1 MEKVRVRFAPS
12 PTGGLHVGG
21 LRTAL
26 YNYLFAKK
34 HGGEFYVRIEDTDQS
49 RFVPGAE
56 KYIFDALEWLGIKP
70 DETISK
76 NEKFGPY
83 RQSERTD
90 LYNAQ
95 IQYLL
100 DSGRAYYAFD
110 TVDDLKNLRD
120 TIPFF
125 KYDHIHRGDLNNSTN
140 PNVNTAENLINK
152 VPYTIRFLNIPGDL
166 VILDDEIRGRVEFD
180 TTDLDDKILMKADG
194 LPTYHLASVVDDHFM
209 ETTHVIR
216 GEEWLPSLPIHIL
229 LYNAFGWNAPRFA
242 HLPLILKPNGKGKLS
257 KRDAIDGGF
266 PILPLQWD
274 NLKGY
279 KEDGYLQ
286 SALINFMA
294 TTSWN
299 NKDNREIY
307 SLSELIEVFE
317 LNNISRAGS
326 KYDLSK
332 LNWFNTYYMSEL
344 NPNMLLLG
352 YIKFLRTHITLPIS
366 DNDKVLKVINLT
378 KDRFHTINDLYVDNM
393 YFFRAP
399 EIDCDDFNIHTDAN
413 SLEHLNFL
421 LENIES
427 DVNLNDSIHT
437 YCKTYNFKIKS
448 IMELLRYALVGS
460 LSGPGIYDIIAIIGK
475 QETKQRIQNLIIYG
489 IL

>member
-34 HGGEFYVRIEDTDQS
+34 HGGEFYVRIEDTDQN
-49 RFVPGAE
+49 RFVEGAE
-56 KYIFDALEWLGIKP
+56 KYIFDALAWLGINP
-70 DETISK
+70 DETIGK

-83 RQSERTD
+83 RQSERTE

-100 DSGRAYYAFD
+100 DTGRAYYAFD
-110 TVDDLKNLRD
+110 TVEELKNLRD
-120 TIPFF
+120 TVPFF
-125 KYDHIHRGDLNNSTN
+125 KYDHIHRSELNNSTN
-140 PNVNTAENLINK
+140 PNVNTAENLKNN
-152 VPYTIRFLNIPGDL
+152 VPYTIRFLNIPGEL
-166 VILDDEIRGRVEFD
+166 IVLHDEIRGRVEFD

-209 ETTHVIR
+209 ETSHVIR
-216 GEEWLPSLPIHIL
+216 GEEWLPSLPTHIA
-229 LYNAFGWNAPRFA
+229 LYNAFGWDAPKFA

-266 PILPLQWD
+266 PILPLQWND
-274 NLKGY
+274 LKGY
-279 KEDGYLQ
+279 KEDGYL
-286 SALINFMA
+286 STALINFMA

-307 SLSELIEVFE
+307 SLTELIDVFD
-317 LNNISRAGS
+317 LGNISKAGA
-326 KYDLSK
+326 KYDVSK
-332 LNWFNTYYMSEL
+332 LNWFNTHYLSEL
-344 NPNMLLLG
+344 KPSQLLLG
-352 YIKFLRTHITLPIS
+352 YIRFLRNHITLPIE
-366 DNDKVLKVINLT
+366 DNDKVLQVITLT
-378 KDRFHTINDLYVDNM
+378 KDRFHTINDLYIDNM
-393 YFFRAP
+393 YFFREPAFDQD
-399 EIDCDDFNIHTDAN
+399 EVAIFTDED

-421 LENIES
+421 LDNIES
-427 DVNLNDSIHT
+427 DSDLKSTINT
-437 YCKTYNFKIKS
+437 YCKTYNFKMKTV
-448 IMELLRYALVGS
+448 MQLLRYAVVGS
-460 LSGPGIYDIIAIIGK
+460 LSGPDIQDIIAIIGK
-475 QETKQRIQNLIIYG
+475 QETKQRIKNLITNG